1 MIPPARA
8 LPTVAHSIEL
18 AGWIAQEI
26 DGLESIPTLRRR
38 LAGASFSIALDHHA
52 GIGILLHNNRAAP
65 AFALLRV
72 LFEAYVRGRWLAECA
87 SDRQLSRISAGKCP
101 PEIGVL
107 IAAAESETPAEEQL
121 LSRSK
126 SANWKA
132 LCDFTHTGGRHLQ
145 RYQSAEGIEAKYTVD
160 EIQEA
165 LAFADAMALLSALG
179 IATLTLHMGLADR
192 LLAKSREFS

>member
-1 MIPPARA
+1 MAVDART
-8 LPTVAHSIEL
+8 LPWVLNSIEL
-18 AGWIAQEI
+18 SRWIAEEI
-26 DGLESIPTLRRR
+26 DGLESIHTLRRR

-52 GIGILLHNNRAAP
+52 AIGILLHNNRAAP

-87 SDRQLSRISAGKCP
+87 SEGDLTRVSAGEPLPK
-101 PEIGVL
+101 IDIIL
-107 IAAAESETPAEEQL
+107 AAVEHGTPAQEQL

-126 SANWKA
+126 SANWNA

-145 RYQSAEGIEAKYTVD
+145 RYQSADGIEATHSID

-165 LAFADAMALLSALG
+165 LSFANAMALLSALG
-179 IATLTLHMGLADR
+179 IATLTLHFALAER
-192 LLAKSREFS
+192 LLEKSREFS